1 MRYTTV
7 IAVVL
12 VFLTTARALTPRLD
26 ESSDFFAG
34 EWSGNAAQGGYCYL
48 NLRADGH
55 GWVLIDA
62 GSGDWLGARIDWHN
76 QRQAVAV
83 EKITPLPNTMQLRV
97 MPVSGLT
104 LTTEFNRSLALSWG
118 QPASSCQ
125 LQKIEAAAQHLM
137 QARALVATLRTSA
150 GQK

>member
-7 IAVVL
+7 IAIVL
-12 VFLTTARALTPRLD
+12 VFIPTARALTPRLD

-34 EWSGNAAQGGYCYL
+34 EWAGNAARGGYCYL

-55 GWVLIDA
+55 GWVLIDG

-76 QRQAVAV
+76 HRQAVAV
-83 EKITPLPNTMQLRV
+83 AKITPLPSTTQLRV
-97 MPVSGLT
+97 MPLSGLT
-104 LTTEFNRSLALSWG
+104 LTTEFNQSLALRWG

-125 LQKIEAAAQHLM
+125 LQKIEATAQHLM
-137 QARALVATLRTSA
+137 QARALATTLRSSA
-150 GQK
+150 DQK